1 VDKTAEISDNDLAQ
15 RVKLGEKTAFR
26 QLFER
31 YAPRIYRF
39 SRSYL
44 KNENDSEELVQ
55 NVFLKLWEKRD
66 SLDTSQNLK
75 AFIFKIAVNTIYDF
89 VRRKNIEHAFEDYAR
104 LNYQSSEN
112 STWHSVIYAEMEQ
125 NLHHLVAQ
133 LPEQQQK
140 IFQLSKTDGLAND
153 EIAKQLGLSKRT
165 VENHL
170 YRALAFLKK
179 HLKDEPLIGLLFFYL
194 VC

>member
-1 VDKTAEISDNDLAQ
+1 
-15 RVKLGEKTAFR
+15 
-26 QLFER
+26 
-31 YAPRIYRF
+31 
-39 SRSYL
+39 
-44 KNENDSEELVQ
+44 LVQ

-75 AFIFKIAVNTIYDF
+75 AFIFKIAINTIYDF
-89 VRRKNIEHAFEDYAR
+89 VRRKNIEHVFEDYAR

-140 IFQLSKTDGLAND
+140 IFQLSKTDGLTND
-153 EIAKQLGLSKRT
+153 EIAKQLDISKRT

-170 YRALAFLKK
+170 YRALSFLKK
-179 HLKDEPLIGLLFFYL
+179 HLKDESLIGLLFFYL

>member
-1 VDKTAEISDNDLAQ
+1 MKKVGEISDIELAH
-15 RVKLGEKTAFR
+15 RVKLGEKTAFS
-26 QLFER
+26 QLFEK

-39 SRSYL
+39 SRTYL
-44 KNENDSEELVQ
+44 KNESDSEELVQ
-55 NVFLKLWEKRD
+55 NVFLKLWEKRET
-66 SLDTSQNLK
+66 LDTTQNLK
-75 AFIFKIAVNTIYDF
+75 SFIFKIAVNTIYDF

-140 IFQLSKTDGLAND
+140 IFQLSKTDGLTND
-153 EIAKQLGLSKRT
+153 EIAKQLDISKRT

-170 YRALAFLKK
+170 YRALSFLKK
-179 HLKDEPLIGLLFFYL
+179 HLKDESLIGLLFFYL

>member
-1 VDKTAEISDNDLAQ
+1 VDKTGEISDNELAY

-26 QLFER
+26 QLFEK

-44 KNENDSEELVQ
+44 KNESDSEELVQ
-55 NVFLKLWEKRD
+55 NVFLKLWEKRET
-66 SLDTSQNLK
+66 LDAAQNLK
-75 AFIFKIAVNTIYDF
+75 SFIFKIAVNTIYDF

-112 STWHSVIYAEMEQ
+112 NTWNSVVYAEMEQ

-133 LPEQQQK
+133 LPEQQKK
-140 IFQLSKTDGLAND
+140 IFQLSKTEGLSND
-153 EIAKQLGLSKRT
+153 EIAKKLNLSKRT

-170 YRALAFLKK
+170 YRALSFLKK
-179 HLKDEPLIGLLFFYL
+179 HFKDEPLIGLLFFYL